1 MIYTA
6 TMWVL
11 PYALQGQ
18 GDRED
23 WHMTVMRGHA
33 ENPEEFKRLCKVQ
46 QGERDLVEFG
56 PVSVKA
62 T

>member
-11 PYALQGQ
+11 PASQQGQ
-18 GDRED
+18 GDREN
-23 WHMTVMRGHA
+23 WTRTVMRGSA
-33 ENPEEFKRLCKVQ
+33 VDEADFKAQCKAL
-46 QGERDLVEFG
+46 QGPQAVVEFG

-62 T
+62 S